1 MAVPRF
7 DEQAGFDK
15 QAPALLA
22 RARVVKVEVLD
33 AEATVDQILG
43 YDLTGQATEDAEAG
57 WGHAAR
63 RWAVVVDR
71 AIGRPIAVVPPYSRE
86 QIAELNPR
94 ESLRVA
100 APGSDFLVAD
110 VTMTFRSVLAQAEEF
125 ELLEH
130 TAVLIVNIKT
140 SVLVGLSSVGQVRSD
155 FSNVPVLGV
164 TTLPGRPH
172 IPALVR
178 RCTYRESH
186 VGCPQT
192 EAFQAKPNVMPP
204 CRNPLQLSSHLFRW

>member
-15 QAPALLA
+15 QAAALLA
-22 RARVVKVEVLD
+22 RARVIEVEVLD

-43 YDLTGQATEDAEAG
+43 HDLPGQATAEAG
-57 WGHAAR
+57 PGRGHLAR
-63 RWAVVVDR
+63 RWAVVMDR
-71 AIGRPIAVVPPYSRE
+71 TIGRPIAVVPPPSRE
-86 QIAELNPR
+86 QIAELNPH

-130 TAVLIVNIKT
+130 TAVLIVNMKA

-178 RCTYRESH
+178 RCTYRESQ
-186 VGCPQT
+186 VGCPHTETFQT
-192 EAFQAKPNVMPP
+192 KPFVMPQ
-204 CRNPLQLSSHLFRW
+204 CRNPLQLNSHLFHW